1 MEIRARYVVIGLFV
15 VFVIATGALFVFWLW
30 GVGGLNERSTYAVRF
45 TGQVSGLSAGSEV
58 LFNGITVGEVTGL
71 GLDPQQPSD
80 VVITIAV
87 NKGTPIRSDTRAG
100 LAFSG
105 LTGAAK
111 VALTGGAATA
121 SPLPAGSPATIT
133 ADNATLK
140 DLTQSARGTLNEIDR
155 VITDNSDSLHG
166 AIASIETF
174 AGALAKNADK
184 VDAIVN
190 GLAQL
195 TGGGAAANYAL
206 HDLPAPTVAKAAALP
221 DGQLVVPR
229 PTALVALST
238 QRILIAD
245 TNGDL
250 PVFDSVRWADTLP
263 ILVQARAIQAFE
275 DAGLVKVIPD
285 SAGSGEFQLALDLR
299 AFHVVRMPMAAAEVT
314 IAAKL
319 LDADGKVIDGKTFT
333 DREAVA
339 RTDDPAIA
347 VDALS
352 GAFGKVMTGIV
363 SWATPAMTTAEAT
376 APRSAPGPSAPPLGL
391 DLLPPLGAAPGAA
404 PAPATA
410 PR

>member
-15 VFVIATGALFVFWLW
+15 VFVIAAGALFVYWLW

-71 GLDPQQPSD
+71 GLDPQRPSD

-87 NKGTPIRSDTRAG
+87 NKDTPIRSDTRAG

-105 LTGAAK
+105 LTGAGK

-121 SPLPAGSPATIT
+121 APLPTGNPATIA

-140 DLTQSARGTLNEIDR
+140 DLTESARGTLSEIDR
-155 VITDNSDSLHG
+155 VITDNSDSLRG
-166 AIASIETF
+166 ALASIDTF
-174 AGALAKNADK
+174 AGALARNADK

-195 TGGGAAANYAL
+195 TGGAAAANYAL
-206 HDLPAPTVAKAAALP
+206 HDLPAPAVAKAATVP
-221 DGQLVVPR
+221 DGQLVVTR
-229 PTALVALST
+229 PTAVVALST
-238 QRILIAD
+238 QRILIAGA
-245 TNGDL
+245 NGDL
-250 PVFDSVRWADTLP
+250 PVFDAVRWADTLP
-263 ILVQARAIQAFE
+263 ILVQARAIQAFD
-275 DAGLVKVIPD
+275 DAGLVKVISD

-299 AFHVVRMPMAAAEVT
+299 AFHMVAMPTAAAEVT

-333 DREAVA
+333 DREAMA
-339 RTDDPAIA
+339 RTDDPATAIG
-347 VDALS
+347 ALG
-352 GAFGKVMTGIV
+352 GAFGKVMAGIV
-363 SWATPAMTTAEAT
+363 AWAMPAMTAAEA
-376 APRSAPGPSAPPLGL
+376 SAPTPAPGSAPSLGL
-391 DLLPPLGAAPGAA
+391 DPLPPPGASPRAA
-404 PAPATA
+404 PAPH
-410 PR
+410 